1 MPPSGRKMRLKNV
14 QINRN
19 VFTESSKMNR
29 QTSPTFKFV
38 DVGDL
43 QVDLA
48 LVDELR
54 FGGVLA
60 ADLALDSCLWCG
72 GLQVT
77 LGSCRSLFRLAPC

>member
-1 MPPSGRKMRLKNV
+1 MAIEKCSTLK
-14 QINRN
+14 RN
-19 VFTESSKMNR
+19 AFTDVFA
-29 QTSPTFKFV
+29 
-38 DVGDL
+38 DVGKVDL

-60 ADLALDSCLWCG
+60 ADLALDSCLRCG

-77 LGSCRSLFRLAPC
+77 LGSCRSLFRLAPCLVV

>member
-1 MPPSGRKMRLKNV
+1 MLDPISNSIEM
-14 QINRN
+14 
-19 VFTESSKMNR
+19 
-29 QTSPTFKFV
+29 FKFKSLSKWNVITDFLADV
-38 DVGDL
+38 DEVDL

-60 ADLALDSCLWCG
+60 ADLGLDSCLRCG

-77 LGSCRSLFRLAPC
+77 LGSCRSLFRLAPCLVV

>member
-1 MPPSGRKMRLKNV
+1 MFLPMLLAFACPELHLGAVRLFGHGQLV
-14 QINRN
+14 
-19 VFTESSKMNR
+19 
-29 QTSPTFKFV
+29 
-38 DVGDL
+38 DL

-60 ADLALDSCLWCG
+60 ADLALDSCLRCG

-77 LGSCRSLFRLAPC
+77 LAKMFNLNHF

>member
-1 MPPSGRKMRLKNV
+1 
-14 QINRN
+14 
-19 VFTESSKMNR
+19 MNR

-60 ADLALDSCLWCG
+60 ADLALDSCLRCG
-72 GLQVT
+72 
-77 LGSCRSLFRLAPC
+77 S